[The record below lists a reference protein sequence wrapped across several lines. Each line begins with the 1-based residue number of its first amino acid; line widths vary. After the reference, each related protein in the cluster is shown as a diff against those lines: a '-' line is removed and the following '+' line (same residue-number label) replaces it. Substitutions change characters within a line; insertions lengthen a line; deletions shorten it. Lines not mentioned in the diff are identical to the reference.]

1 MHGLSTL
8 NVWRNKKAAQL
19 GGRAAVYCPMVSLL
33 SPSRDRV
40 ASRNSLSQKTVR
52 CLKKLP
58 RNTGPWKVQRGSL
71 AAKGRIRSCDGHRIV
86 VAAAEIRGTCCYLMQ
101 LEPPKS
107 RSDAREKILRQQSE
121 TKS

>member
-1 MHGLSTL
+1 M
-8 NVWRNKKAAQL
+8 
-19 GGRAAVYCPMVSLL
+19 YCPMVSLL

-71 AAKGRIRSCDGHRIV
+71 AAKGRVRSCDGHRIV
-86 VAAAEIRGTCCYLMQ
+86 VAAAEIPGNVL
-101 LEPPKS
+101 LL
-107 RSDAREKILRQQSE
+107 DAARTAKVPVACEREN
-121 TKS
+121 TKAAV